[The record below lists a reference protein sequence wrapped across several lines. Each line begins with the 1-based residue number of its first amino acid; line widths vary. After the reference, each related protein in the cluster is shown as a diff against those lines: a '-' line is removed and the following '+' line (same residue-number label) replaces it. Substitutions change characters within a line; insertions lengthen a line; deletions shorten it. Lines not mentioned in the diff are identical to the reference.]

1 MGIYGDPWHITATFL
16 QDTRHASHL
25 HDDALM
31 FASALV
37 QPNTAI
43 HVMAINA
50 RLHWVHQ
57 PGSEL
62 FVVHNYERNIV
73 APGFMPLQARAL
85 IVKFN
90 RLFRF

>member
-1 MGIYGDPWHITATFL
+1 
-16 QDTRHASHL
+16 
-25 HDDALM
+25 
-31 FASALV
+31 
-37 QPNTAI
+37 
-43 HVMAINA
+43 MAINA